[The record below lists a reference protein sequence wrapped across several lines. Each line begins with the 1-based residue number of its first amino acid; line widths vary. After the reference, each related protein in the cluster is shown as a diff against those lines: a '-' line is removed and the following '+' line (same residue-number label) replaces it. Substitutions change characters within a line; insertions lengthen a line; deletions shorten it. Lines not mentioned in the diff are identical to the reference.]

1 MRKVKF
7 TGTAVVVFL
16 AIICT
21 GVIVSAGE
29 EGPEQLKFKGIYLG
43 MPIDEARE
51 ICRKHMDQ
59 YMSMEKIS
67 PDKDFIFQMGA
78 TIGIIVADEKG
89 KLQALVLGRPMVDKM
104 FNAAGMPVR
113 DFALQFI
120 KAYDIP
126 SMEPFQEEGDRG
138 WRFVSPK
145 GYQVQLFLNG
155 QLSLEKIAKRDSLK
169 FD

>member
-1 MRKVKF
+1 MRTKGFVK
-7 TGTAVVVFL
+7 TAGILFL
-16 AIICT
+16 AI
-21 GVIVSAGE
+21 VFAGTTAMGKD
-29 EGPEQLKFKGIYLG
+29 EGPKELKFKGIYLG

-59 YMSMEKIS
+59 YMTMEKIS

-78 TIGIIVADEKG
+78 TIGIIVADNHQ
-89 KLQALVLGRPMVDKM
+89 KLEAIVLGRPMVDSM

-120 KAYDIP
+120 KAYNIP
-126 SMEPFQEEGDRG
+126 SLDPFQEAGDRG
-138 WRFVSPK
+138 WWFVSPH
-145 GYQVQLFLNG
+145 GYQVKIFLNG